1 MGEFMNFRFF
11 CYSIVF
17 LGIFEC
23 QFTKANRIS
32 LLNIIYPDRQ
42 PERLCIGVDIDDDI
56 IYEFVPEAA
65 ETASCLIN
73 KRDWLKSIEPLTDI
87 RKQWLDSSFDLSS
100 RKILW
105 VREYK
110 KAETGLYRFIRSIN
124 ARNSGERASLLPPLT
139 PAQIAEEVA
148 RRLAEPQPS
157 LLVRFA
163 SWYKKHFMDD
173 YLWS

>member
-1 MGEFMNFRFF
+1 MNFRFF
-11 CYSIVF
+11 CYCIVF

-32 LLNIIYPDRQ
+32 LFNIIYPDRQ
-42 PERLCIGVDIDDDI
+42 PEKLCIGVDIDDDI

-65 ETASCLIN
+65 ETVSCLIN
-73 KRDWLKSIEPLTDI
+73 KRDWLKSVEPLVDM

-100 RKILW
+100 RKIAW

-110 KAETGLYRFIRSIN
+110 KAAAGLYRFIRTID
-124 ARNSGERASLLPPLT
+124 ARISGERAALLPPLT
-139 PAQIAEEVA
+139 SAQIAEEAA

-157 LLVRFA
+157 LLARFA
-163 SWYKKHFMDD
+163 SWFKEHLRDEY
-173 YLWS
+173 S